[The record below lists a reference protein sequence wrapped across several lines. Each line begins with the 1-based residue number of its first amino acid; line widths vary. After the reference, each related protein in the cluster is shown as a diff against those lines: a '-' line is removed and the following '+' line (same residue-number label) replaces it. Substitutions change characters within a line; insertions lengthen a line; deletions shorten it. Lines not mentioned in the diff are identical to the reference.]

1 MAQTRTI
8 YFDDDQLAEVA
19 ALAASERRSVSN
31 MVAVLIDAGL
41 SLRRA
46 DDELARR
53 AAQSPVVLGQH

>member
-1 MAQTRTI
+1 MSQTRTI

-19 ALAASERRSVSN
+19 TLAERERRSVSN

-53 AAQSPVVLGQH
+53 AAQSPVVLDKV

>member
-41 SLRRA
+41 NLRRA